1 MENMIDFKNLVFD
14 SIDSPINFEELI
26 YEGGGSNS
34 LEDQLMTFKSPDG
47 DEVCF
52 SFDVN
57 CWGRILSS
65 RGDDFT
71 SPSSEVCNIEKQ
83 ISLNDAFVDGE
94 LVELSPEQMEF
105 ALKLVQESI

>member
-1 MENMIDFKNLVFD
+1 MIDFKNLVFD
-14 SIDSPINFEELI
+14 SVESPINFEELI
-26 YEGGGSNS
+26 YEGGGSNL
-34 LEDQLMTFKSPDG
+34 LEDQFMTFKSPDG
-47 DEVCF
+47 TEVCF

-71 SPSSEVCNIEKQ
+71 APSFEVCNIEKQ
-83 ISLNDAFVDGE
+83 ISLQNVFVDGE
-94 LVELSPEQMEF
+94 LVKLTPEQMEF